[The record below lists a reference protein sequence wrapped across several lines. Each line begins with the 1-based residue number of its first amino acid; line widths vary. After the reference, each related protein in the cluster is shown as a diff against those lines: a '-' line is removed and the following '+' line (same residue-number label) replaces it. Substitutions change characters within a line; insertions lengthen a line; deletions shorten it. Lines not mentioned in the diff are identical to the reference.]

1 MASMYLYTFPISLT
15 SHLVKVGKVTTP
27 FRGAN
32 RRYTTTSYH
41 YFIIL
46 WNLCQTKS
54 GVDNL
59 GDPGYNIDTKGRCR
73 MAAAR

>member
-1 MASMYLYTFPISLT
+1 MYLYTFPISLT

-41 YFIIL
+41 YFSTTG
-46 WNLCQTKS
+46 NLCQTKS
-54 GVDNL
+54 GLDIL
-59 GDPGYNIDTKGRCR
+59 PRPGYNIDTKGRCR